1 MDKKVGRNTM
11 ALLWNKNL
19 EVGVDLIDT
28 QHKKWFEKA
37 DQLFEA
43 GKTGKS
49 KEYIMQMFDFL
60 DEYTKTH
67 FRDEE
72 KYMQSINY
80 PEIDQQ
86 KQMHEGFIKKLTEL
100 RKEYEKSGANLTVIL
115 SSNQFILDWL
125 TKHISNADKKIGDYA
140 RKLK

>member
-1 MDKKVGRNTM
+1 M
-11 ALLWNKNL
+11 ALLWSKYL

-43 GKTGKS
+43 GRTGKS
-49 KEYIMQMFDFL
+49 KEYIIQMFDFL
-60 DEYTKTH
+60 DDYTKTH
-67 FRDEE
+67 FKDEE
-72 KYMQSINY
+72 KYMTSIKY
-80 PEIDQQ
+80 PELAQQ
-86 KQMHEGFIKKLTEL
+86 KQMLVAFIKKLSEL
-100 RKEYEKSGANLTVIL
+100 RKDYEAAGANLTVIL

-140 RKLK
+140 RKQV

>member
-1 MDKKVGRNTM
+1 MS
-11 ALLWNKNL
+11 LLWTKNL
-19 EVGVDLIDT
+19 EVGVRLIDE

-43 GKTGKS
+43 GKNGKS
-49 KEYIMQMFDFL
+49 KEYIIQMFDFL

-80 PEIDQQ
+80 PELISQ
-86 KQMHEGFIKKLTEL
+86 KQMHEDFIKKLSEL
-100 RKEYEKSGANLTVIL
+100 RKQYEDAGANITVIINA
-115 SSNQFILDWL
+115 NQFILDWL
-125 TKHISNADKKIGDYA
+125 TKHISSADKKIGEYA
-140 RKLK
+140 KKLK

>member
-1 MDKKVGRNTM
+1 M
-11 ALLWNKNL
+11 ALLWTSNL
-19 EVGVDLIDT
+19 EVGVHLIDT

-43 GKTGKS
+43 GKNGKS
-49 KEYIMQMFDFL
+49 KEYIIQMFDFL

-80 PEIDQQ
+80 PELAAQ
-86 KQMHEGFIKKLTEL
+86 KEMHEMFIKKLAEL
-100 RKEYEKSGANLTVIL
+100 RKQYETAGANITVII
-115 SSNQFILDWL
+115 SANQFILDWL
-125 TKHISNADKKIGDYA
+125 TKHISNADKKIGEYA
-140 RKLK
+140 KKMK

>member
-1 MDKKVGRNTM
+1 M
-11 ALLWNKNL
+11 ALAWTKNL

-43 GKTGKS
+43 GKNGKS
-49 KEYIMQMFDFL
+49 KEYIIQMFDFL

-80 PEIDQQ
+80 PELNAQ
-86 KQMHEGFIKKLTEL
+86 KQMHDGFIKKLSEL
-100 RKEYEKSGANLTVIL
+100 RKQYEVTGANITVII
-115 SSNQFILDWL
+115 SANQFILDWL
-125 TKHISNADKKIGDYA
+125 TKHISTADKKIGEFA
-140 RKLK
+140 KKQK